1 MSAERELLKQALE
14 ALIWEHGGEPLPTLT
29 VAAIDAITA
38 ELANPEPEPVAWLW
52 QSDNYA
58 TTFSQR
64 IFQYKIEADQM
75 IIRHSGKLY
84 PLYTS
89 PPARKPLS
97 DDEIDSIK
105 FYSIPSDFDAALRR
119 FARAIEKAH
128 GIE

>member
-1 MSAERELLKQALE
+1 MSIERELLKSVCDVLASARLGNIE
-14 ALIWEHGGEPLPTLT
+14 DIEVLNSIY
-29 VAAIDAITA
+29 I
-38 ELANPEPEPVAWLW
+38 ELAKPEPEPVAWLW

-64 IFQYKIEADQM
+64 IFQYKLEADQM

-89 PPARKPLS
+89 PPARKSLS

-105 FYSIPSDFDAALRR
+105 FYQISSDFDAALRR

-128 GIE
+128 GIGEQ